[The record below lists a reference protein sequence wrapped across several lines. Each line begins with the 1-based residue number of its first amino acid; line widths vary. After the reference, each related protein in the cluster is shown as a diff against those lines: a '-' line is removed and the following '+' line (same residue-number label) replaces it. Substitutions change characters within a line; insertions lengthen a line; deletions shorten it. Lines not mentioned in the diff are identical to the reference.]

1 MEKSNTSKFK
11 VGDAVQLIDKPFNE
25 YSKLVLSSM
34 FLGKI
39 SGQKFIVVEAMDED
53 GDYLLQDMNGRLL
66 WLNDNDLEPW
76 EGIY

>member
-1 MEKSNTSKFK
+1 MGKFK

-25 YSKLVLSSM
+25 YGALVINSIFLS
-34 FLGKI
+34 KI

-53 GDYLLQDMNGRLL
+53 GDYHLHDMNGLSL
-66 WLNDNDLEPW
+66 WLNDNDLEHW

>member
-1 MEKSNTSKFK
+1 MGKFK
-11 VGDAVQLIDKPFNE
+11 VGDAVQLIDKPFNK
-25 YSKLVLSSM
+25 YSKLVFSSM

-53 GDYLLQDMNGRLL
+53 GDYHLQDMNGCLL

>member
-1 MEKSNTSKFK
+1 MGKFK

-25 YSKLVLSSM
+25 YNNKLVFSSI

-39 SGQKFIVVEAMDED
+39 RGQKFIVVEAMDGD
-53 GDYLLQDMNGRLL
+53 GDYHLRDIDGYSL

>member
-1 MEKSNTSKFK
+1 MGKFK

-25 YSKLVLSSM
+25 YGALVINSIFLS
-34 FLGKI
+34 KI

-53 GDYLLQDMNGRLL
+53 GDYHLHDMNGLSL

>member
-1 MEKSNTSKFK
+1 MGKFK

-25 YSKLVLSSM
+25 YSKLVFSSM

-39 SGQKFIVVEAMDED
+39 VGQKFIVIEAMDGD
-53 GDYLLQDMNGRLL
+53 GDYLLRDICGRLL

>member
-1 MEKSNTSKFK
+1 MGKFK

-25 YSKLVLSSM
+25 YNNKLVFSSM

-39 SGQKFIVVEAMDED
+39 SGRKFIVVQAMDGD
-53 GDYLLQDMNGRLL
+53 GDYLLRDTNGYSL
-66 WLNDNDLEPW
+66 WLNDNDIEPW

>member
-1 MEKSNTSKFK
+1 MDKFK

-25 YSKLVLSSM
+25 YSKLVFSSM
-34 FLGKI
+34 FLGRI
-39 SGQKFIVVEAMDED
+39 MGQKFIVIKAMDKD
-53 GDYLLQDMNGRLL
+53 GDYLLHGIGGRPL

>member
-1 MEKSNTSKFK
+1 MGKFK

-25 YSKLVLSSM
+25 YSKWVFSSM

-39 SGQKFIVVEAMDED
+39 SGRKFIVVEAMDED
-53 GDYLLQDMNGRLL
+53 GDYVLQDMNGRLL

>member
-1 MEKSNTSKFK
+1 MGKFK
-11 VGDAVQLIDKPFNE
+11 VGDAVQLIDKPFDE
-25 YSKLVLSSM
+25 YSKLVFSSM

-39 SGQKFIVVEAMDED
+39 SGQKFIVVGAMDGD
-53 GDYLLQDMNGRLL
+53 GDYLLHDIGGHLL

>member
-1 MEKSNTSKFK
+1 MGKFN

-25 YSKLVLSSM
+25 YSKLVFSSM

-39 SGQKFIVVEAMDED
+39 MGQKFIVIEAMDED
-53 GDYLLQDMNGRLL
+53 GDYHLHDIGGRSL

>member
-1 MEKSNTSKFK
+1 MGKFK

-25 YSKLVLSSM
+25 YSKLVFSSM
-34 FLGKI
+34 FLGRI
-39 SGQKFIVVEAMDED
+39 SGQKFIVMEAMDED
-53 GDYLLQDMNGRLL
+53 GDYLLHDIGGQSL

>member
-1 MEKSNTSKFK
+1 MGKFK

-25 YSKLVLSSM
+25 YSELVFSSV

-39 SGQKFIVVEAMDED
+39 SGQKFIVVEEMDED
-53 GDYLLQDMNGRLL
+53 GDYLLHDMNARLL

>member
-1 MEKSNTSKFK
+1 MGKFK

-25 YSKLVLSSM
+25 YNKLVFSSM
-34 FLGKI
+34 FLGRI
-39 SGQKFIVVEAMDED
+39 SGQKFIVMEAMDGD
-53 GDYLLQDMNGRLL
+53 GDYHLHDMNGLSL

>member
-1 MEKSNTSKFK
+1 MGKFK

-25 YSKLVLSSM
+25 YSKLVFSSM

-39 SGQKFIVVEAMDED
+39 SGQKFIVVEAMDRD
-53 GDYLLQDMNGRLL
+53 GDCHLHDMMGYSF

>member
-1 MEKSNTSKFK
+1 MGKFK
-11 VGDAVQLIDKPFNE
+11 VGDVVQLIDKPFNE
-25 YSKLVLSSM
+25 YSKLVFSSM

-39 SGQKFIVVEAMDED
+39 MGQKFIVIEAMDED
-53 GDYLLQDMNGRLL
+53 GDYLLHDICGRLL

>member
-1 MEKSNTSKFK
+1 MGKFK

-25 YSKLVLSSM
+25 YGALVINSVFLS
-34 FLGKI
+34 KI
-39 SGQKFIVVEAMDED
+39 SGQKFIVVEAMDD
-53 GDYLLQDMNGRLL
+53 DDDYHLHDMNGRSL